1 MVALGRGAGGRITGR
16 DDQSHQQ
23 HIDSPRC
30 VYAAFFVHKNECH
43 YSNTKWVCAFLNV
56 YLARLAQSVDTSFKR
71 YCTPQQITLIHFDT
85 KDSLKDVD
93 SSFLLI
99 LL

>member
-43 YSNTKWVCAFLNV
+43 YSNTK
-56 YLARLAQSVDTSFKR
+56 
-71 YCTPQQITLIHFDT
+71 
-85 KDSLKDVD
+85 
-93 SSFLLI
+93 
-99 LL
+99 

>member
-1 MVALGRGAGGRITGR
+1 MYINGGTWGRGGGGGGGRITGR

-43 YSNTKWVCAFLNV
+43 YSNTK
-56 YLARLAQSVDTSFKR
+56 
-71 YCTPQQITLIHFDT
+71 
-85 KDSLKDVD
+85 
-93 SSFLLI
+93 
-99 LL
+99 